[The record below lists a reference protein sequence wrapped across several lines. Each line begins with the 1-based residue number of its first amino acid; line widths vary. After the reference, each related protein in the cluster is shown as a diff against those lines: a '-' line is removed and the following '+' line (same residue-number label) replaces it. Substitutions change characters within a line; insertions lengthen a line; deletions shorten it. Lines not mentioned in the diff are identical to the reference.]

1 MRCSRTLNSTGLDW
15 LSHVTQNPDSLTPE
29 QQRDI
34 LDYTYKLL
42 TDFNHGVPPK
52 GNVAPWWQTSKE
64 GVALLLEKGIEYG
77 MPTGCDMMLVRSYT
91 SMKIIRTCL
100 ASKHL
105 GCVYPA

>member
-1 MRCSRTLNSTGLDW
+1 LTQLDSDGSTN
-15 LSHVTQNPDSLTPE
+15 VTQNPDSLTPE

-64 GVALLLEKGIEYG
+64 GVSLLLEKGIEYG
-77 MPTGCDMMLVRSYT
+77 MSTGFDMMLGRSYT
-91 SMKIIRTCL
+91 SM
-100 ASKHL
+100 
-105 GCVYPA
+105 